1 MITVMFRRVRRVLAI
16 CGFSLLVPQ
25 VSLGA
30 STFES
35 HGEYIRTQRMEKS
48 KENQIEGPTARLV
61 VSGESLIKEMDIT
74 MSTLSESHLPKLDNG
89 LTNVTD
95 SFSGYRF
102 LPHGEHFSGKGA
114 KVVLGYDRTKIPSGY
129 TEDDIRTYYYDEVQE
144 RWIALER
151 DSVDRANRLIISR
164 TTHFT
169 DMINGV
175 LQVPESPETQG
186 FAPTMMTDLQAADPT
201 AKVAMIEA
209 PQANNRGSANLSY
222 PFEMPPARNGMAPNL
237 ALQYS
242 SDAGS
247 GWLGQG
253 WNIST
258 SSITVDTRWGV
269 PRYNEIYESET
280 YLLDGEMLLQE
291 GVGLAHRNLNQTRQS
306 SVAVFYPR
314 KESSFSEI
322 RRIGNSPSEYVWEV
336 IDRKGTKFTYGA
348 LKINETG
355 EGENA
360 KKDTTRLGMLCGS
373 YQGGGR
379 TVISEWRL
387 IRVEEIHGDYVEY
400 VYRQGKND
408 DVSLYLDSVKAGN
421 AGEEPH
427 TIVTF
432 LSHKEKNIKR
442 NDARYG
448 YLTSSNELL
457 EQVNI
462 YFEGKFLRG
471 YKFEYKD
478 NSSFYADLL
487 ESISHIDSKG
497 NVFASHKLDYHDFE
511 GSLYEEDE
519 KHYSVKHNI
528 KNIFEGVGDLFA
540 GKVSMISGGSSMDGF
555 SVGGGANAGVLA
567 FYGGVNYSYGHNN
580 SRGNIAL
587 TDLNGDGVPDRVY
600 MDGNSLY
607 YQPALPNG
615 EGDKR
620 FGDPVVINGAPK
632 EFSLSTS
639 SSHTLSEDI
648 GAGFSAA
655 SIGVSFSQSWNDTK
669 VKGYF
674 QDVNSDG
681 LVDIVYK
688 GAVHF
693 NHLENGHPVFTR
705 YSSDTENPLASMD
718 VSNIPTIDVFNPQ
731 VSEEQQGLILD
742 SLKKKSPLHDVVKVW
757 RAPFAGSVAIKYDV
771 EFTQLLSDKDKD
783 IEKELFLDG
792 VTFSVQHQ
800 ENVLLNK
807 KELKK
812 DEKIG
817 AEVKVK
823 VAQGDYIFFRLGSN
837 EQGVADNI
845 NFTAEI
851 NYLDANGEKLPEV
864 KDETG
869 NLFSYHSTHDFIKG
883 FNTVFAANDSG
894 QVISL
899 ANDEKSGIL
908 KQNKTLGDVKFR
920 LTYVVWGNG
929 RDSVPVVLE
938 KVLKAG
944 EITETKQAFDLF
956 DELQLAKGDS
966 LRMEFAIVSDLPFA
980 DGDAVWNPMVRSVL
994 NEKEELIALL
1004 PSKTMY
1010 NNYLSL
1016 LPDLPSKVDVDQSNE
1031 DEVEYLDGTDENFI
1045 VQIEPHFNY
1054 IQDDEDEEDDDD
1066 KITEARYYLYD
1077 TDSKV
1082 IISRISDGAK
1092 LPIEVVNGKNVQ
1104 VLVFH
1109 DTPLQKN
1116 SNAAVTL
1123 IRKWEETVVDANGIS
1138 STEEKSSEIELPVIL
1153 RSVFD
1158 ENITRLGSMYRG
1170 WGQFAYKGENEKIEL
1185 AHLVFDKSKY
1195 NKDDFE
1201 KMKEEE
1207 NNDNLRGQVKGKF
1220 GSVTD
1225 ENFFSM
1231 GYDVKQNAY
1240 VGATSFAYI
1249 TPTTMQSSR
1258 MGNDRI
1264 DIREE
1269 IPSYDVSTGE
1279 AGKTGQMFA
1288 PTLLS
1293 KSFTSSQTLTGGI
1306 SAFGV
1311 SASHSKTTS
1320 TTETAFM
1327 DLNSDGYP
1335 DWISMKDDEVEVSY
1349 TGVDGLEYE
1358 TKKFDHFPLPKQE
1371 SDGFSVGANGSGP
1384 ASSPTNSKSSQS
1396 GGKLT
1401 ITALKEI
1408 AKQKAAASSP
1418 LAVTGSLG
1426 ASHASSHSINEWYD
1440 VNGDGLVDMV
1450 FENSVRLNLGYTFT
1464 DKLSW
1469 QNFGAINASESNTVN
1484 GGANIKIPL
1493 CGSANISA
1501 GVNGSY
1507 TMNNTYFQLM
1517 DVNGDGLPD
1526 KVEANHGKEFQ
1537 KDKTFNVAI
1546 NGGLGTKFTN
1556 NENLK
1561 FSGSIGLSKSVSV
1574 TEHANGG
1581 VTIPVWIFTVTP
1593 FFNASNTQC
1602 VSSSQSS
1609 VADFNGDGFAD
1620 LIHSESNDEVSV
1632 RYSRIGATNKLKSVT
1647 NPFGGKITI
1656 DYEHTTPSTD
1666 HPGGKWAMSG
1676 VTIND
1681 GTGLNPEMHTRF
1693 HYEEGKHDR
1702 RERDFLGFGKV
1713 YTYQLDVKDNL
1724 ADTVRTNLQE
1734 FDNSN
1739 YFKAGQLIR
1748 TLIAEADTMDKLREE
1763 RTDYNL
1769 YSVSNKSITLL
1780 EGSLSVDEASTFSA
1794 PYKKVVTAYESS
1806 EPDADDKVAL
1816 PLTEETYDYSKN
1828 YANLITYTNTDLT
1841 DGSSYKTEITHL
1853 DKLGV
1858 PTSVKVTDGNGK
1870 EFRSITAKYEN
1881 EFTPWAITQFTQNT
1895 GDGETVTDLEYD
1907 HFGNIAK
1914 KTLPKN
1920 EKGQRMFFSYTYDR
1934 KYNMYPT
1941 RVTDAFGYRSEME
1954 NYDYRYGIPLT
1965 VRDMNGY
1972 TVQYHIDDLGRTD
1985 TIIAPNEQSAGM
1997 PFTIAYKYFDAGS
2010 DYRSRYAETDH
2021 YDPQHPNDPLRT
2033 VTHVDGLG
2041 RPHQVKKE
2049 AEIYGEGV
2057 KYIVSGRVGYDA
2069 LGRESVAY
2077 HPATCGIS
2085 EEGEIAEFSSQV
2097 MKTSL
2102 FDALD
2107 RPTME
2112 ILPADEA
2119 GGDSSFTKMAYSIAT
2134 DKKLLKTTIT
2144 APNGDISHSY
2154 ADGGGQ
2160 TVLAERFDP
2169 VSNEVVPIN
2178 YYFDAIGQLD
2188 SLTDAGGNTTRY
2200 TYDKAGRT
2208 LSVSHPSVGL
2218 TTFKY
2223 DIAGNMLEKVTENL
2237 RKEEKLIKYE
2247 YDYNRLKKVTYPN
2260 HPENDVTYTYGGP
2273 NARENRVGRL
2283 ALLEDGSGAT
2293 EYSYGRMGEVT
2304 KQRRTLVIPNVAV
2317 ATYTTEWNYDSHN
2330 RLQEMIYPD
2339 GEKIKYF
2346 YNLGGQ
2352 LSSIVGEKEYLYR
2365 YIDSTGYDAYEQKVY
2380 QRMGNGTKTTYD
2392 YSKERRRLKN
2402 LKVTSPKV
2410 TGGAIMNNAYGYDV
2424 MDNIISLVN
2433 NATPQI
2439 MQNGKTI
2446 GGSITHNYEYD
2457 NWSRLVHADGKFVAG
2472 SKSATYNLT
2481 MGYDKL
2487 YNITSKKLDV
2497 TQNNF
2502 QFDGTLKA
2510 GHDFTYKYD
2519 PKDPFRLLSVDAKEY
2534 RSSTEEVDTT
2544 RREHSYAFDGNGN
2557 LVLQLSDLAERIDSA
2572 SFADTAAMQV
2582 RQYLW
2587 DEDNHLLAINDNGF
2601 VSNYFYDAA
2610 GERTVKISAP
2620 DLSVFVNGTKA
2631 LKNDSALVK
2640 FVGYVSPYL
2649 VVSNGGRY
2657 TKHIYAGTQRIA
2669 SKVGD
2674 IEAFGA
2680 DPRRVEYAGANLK
2693 EVDFGSKYEQQTKAL
2708 LARYDSLGVEHRPNT
2723 LNDYVGGQSFC
2734 CGEKEFEP
2742 SQTGK
2747 DEFETPDYE
2756 QLIFFYHPDHLGST
2770 ALVTDNDGNVVQSV
2784 AYIPYGEVFIEERN
2798 GTWNA
2803 PYLFNGKEL
2812 DEETGLYYYGAR
2824 YLNPTNGMWLSVD
2837 PLFEKYV
2844 GMSPYQYCNLNP
2856 LRFVDLTGMS
2866 DEDVVEKFI
2875 QLLPE
2880 GKREAARAF
2889 VNAKINEYKKKGED
2903 IAIGVEYSLGGSCMS
2918 GPGYEG
2924 SLLGG
2929 FVTFLG
2935 GEDAGYVYSY
2945 VGAEGGIGGE
2955 DAVAV
2960 EFDLSVSLF
2969 VAVKSNKDADK
2980 TNFAGSYSYGRAH
2993 GGVKAVAGLSVGYSR
3008 AKGDWNVHSL
3018 EADFSFGFSFAPAID
3033 VMVTTGRGYTSFLE
3047 SNVGQPKGKLETI
3060 LSRLKLSLGPSYLVA
3075 RSLYNFA
3082 SGRE

>member
-1 MITVMFRRVRRVLAI
+1 MRFRLKNILTEIKKCVTILVVIGLFSCVATLSIASENASFSHSHLLYQHQSGQLDAPTATLVVDEGVL
-16 CGFSLLVPQ
+16 
-25 VSLGA
+25 
-30 STFES
+30 
-35 HGEYIRTQRMEKS
+35 
-48 KENQIEGPTARLV
+48 KENLEISISSIA
-61 VSGESLIKEMDIT
+61 DDA
-74 MSTLSESHLPKLDNG
+74 LPKLDNG

-129 TEDDIRTYYYDEVQE
+129 TEDDIRTYYYDETQE

-242 SDAGS
+242 SDAGN

-291 GVGLAHRNLNQTRQS
+291 GVGLAHRNPNQGRK
-306 SVAVFYPR
+306 SVVAIFYPR

-432 LSHKEKNIKR
+432 SSNKEKNIKR

-519 KHYSVKHNI
+519 KHYSVKNKI
-528 KNIFEGVGDLFA
+528 GNFFDGVGDLFA

-607 YQPALPNG
+607 YQPALLNG

-620 FGDPVVINGAPK
+620 FGDPVVITGAPK

-771 EFTQLLSDKDKD
+771 EFTQVLSDKDKD

-823 VAQGDYIFFRLGSN
+823 VAQGDYIFFRLGSK

-899 ANDEKSGIL
+899 ANNEESGIL

-956 DELQLAKGDS
+956 EGVELATGDS
-966 LRMEFAIVSDLPFA
+966 LKMEFAIVSDLPLA
-980 DGDAVWNPMVRSVL
+980 DGDVEWNPIVKSVL

-1010 NNYLSL
+1010 NNYLNL

-1104 VLVFH
+1104 VLAFH

-1123 IRKWEETVVDANGIS
+1123 IRKWEETGVDANGIS

-1158 ENITRLGSMYRG
+1158 ENISRMGSMYRG

-1195 NKDDFE
+1195 NEDDFE
-1201 KMKEEE
+1201 KMKEETD
-1207 NNDNLRGQVKGKF
+1207 NDNLREQVKGKF

-1240 VGATSFAYI
+1240 IGATSFAYI

-1335 DWISMKDDEVEVSY
+1335 DWISVKDDKIEVVY
-1349 TGVDGLEYE
+1349 T
-1358 TKKFDHFPLPKQE
+1358 
-1371 SDGFSVGANGSGP
+1371 GANGVIFQQKTFDSFTLPTQKSEGSSFGANSGP

-1426 ASHASSHSINEWYD
+1426 ASNGTSHSINEWYD

-1450 FENSVRLNLGYTFT
+1450 YANSVRLNLGYTFT
-1464 DKLSW
+1464 DKLLW

-1507 TMNNTYFQLM
+1507 TMNNTCFQLM

-1526 KVEANHGKEFQ
+1526 RVEANDGNEFQ

-1546 NGGLGTKFTN
+1546 NGGFGKEFSKDDKLSFT
-1556 NENLK
+1556 
-1561 FSGSIGLSKSVSV
+1561 GSIGLSKSVSV

-1593 FFNASNTQC
+1593 FFNASATQC

-1769 YSVSNKSITLL
+1769 YSVSNKSITLI

-1816 PLTEETYDYSKN
+1816 PLTEEIYDYSKN
-1828 YANLITYTNTDLT
+1828 YANLIIYTNTDLT
-1841 DGSSYKTEITHL
+1841 DGSSYKTEIAHL

-1858 PTSVKVTDGNGK
+1858 PKSVKVTDGNGK
-1870 EFRSITAKYEN
+1870 EFRSITAEYEN

-1895 GDGETVTDLEYD
+1895 GDGEAVTDLEYD

-1914 KTLPKN
+1914 KILPAN
-1920 EKGQRMFFSYTYDR
+1920 STGQRMFFSYTYDR

-1985 TIIAPNEQSAGM
+1985 TIIAPNEQSAGE
-1997 PFTIAYKYFDAGS
+1997 PFTIAYKYVDAGS
-2010 DYRSRYAETDH
+2010 DYKSRYAVTDH

-2069 LGRESVAY
+2069 LGREAVAY

-2085 EEGEIAEFSSQV
+2085 DEVEIAEFSSQV

-2169 VSNEVVPIN
+2169 VSNEVVPIY

-2200 TYDKAGRT
+2200 TYDMAGRT
-2208 LSVSHPSVGL
+2208 LSVTHPSVGL

-2317 ATYTTEWNYDSHN
+2317 ATYTTEWSYDSHN

-2380 QRMGNGTKTTYD
+2380 QRMGNGAVTTYD

-2402 LKVTSPKV
+2402 LTVTSPKV
-2410 TGGAIMNNAYGYDV
+2410 TGGAIMDNTYGYDV

-2433 NATPQI
+2433 KATPQI
-2439 MQNGKTI
+2439 MQNGKSI
-2446 GGSITHNYEYD
+2446 GGEIEHTYTYD
-2457 NWSRLVHADGKFVAG
+2457 DWSRLVHADGKFVAG

-2487 YNITSKKLDV
+2487 YNITQKHLNLSQENL
-2497 TQNNF
+2497 
-2502 QFDGTLKA
+2502 QFEGQMHSGYHYDY
-2510 GHDFTYKYD
+2510 HYKQG
-2519 PKDPFRLLSVDAKEY
+2519 DPFRLEKVDVKSFA
-2534 RSSTEEVDTT
+2534 TETEKADTI
-2544 RREHSYAFDGNGN
+2544 RMVNLYEFDGNGN
-2557 LVLQLSDLAERIDSA
+2557 QTMEVANPINDSTCLT
-2572 SFADTAAMQV
+2572 DTAGSKV

-2587 DEDNHLLAINDNGF
+2587 DEDNRMLAANVNGF
-2601 VSNYFYDAA
+2601 VSNYFYDAN

-2620 DLSVFVNGTKA
+2620 DLAVYVNGTEA

-2669 SKVGD
+2669 SKLGD

-2680 DPRRVEYAGANLK
+2680 DPRRVEYAGADLK
-2693 EVDFGSKYEQQTKAL
+2693 KIDFGEKYGKQTEAL
-2708 LARYDSLGVEHRPNT
+2708 LARYDSLGVMNKPRE

-2747 DEFETPDYE
+2747 DEFETSDYE

-2770 ALVTDNDGNVVQSV
+2770 ALVTDNSGNVLQSV

-2798 GTWNA
+2798 GTWNT

-2824 YLNPTNGMWLSVD
+2824 YLNPTNCMWLSTD

-2844 GMSPYQYCNLNP
+2844 GMSPYNYCAGNP
-2856 LRFVDLTGMS
+2856 VKLVDVDGREIKNGHENEFKTKKRWYDNAQRDFNKKYGNESKTRDNFSSRREYRRYRTDKRNVNRLKTS
-2866 DEDVVEKFI
+2866 YERIERKYNQVNTYIENYKKVDK
-2875 QLLPE
+2875 E
-2880 GKREAARAF
+2880 GF
-2889 VNAKINEYKKKGED
+2889 DKINGLKYKTGENEYVSYD
-2903 IAIGVEYSLGGSCMS
+2903 IEIFIDNNLTEWGGAKSSLRKNKDG
-2918 GPGYEG
+2918 
-2924 SLLGG
+2924 
-2929 FVTFLG
+2929 
-2935 GEDAGYVYSY
+2935 VYS
-2945 VGAEGGIGGE
+2945 GGISIE
-2955 DAVAV
+2955 
-2960 EFDLSVSLF
+2960 S
-2969 VAVKSNKDADK
+2969 
-2980 TNFAGSYSYGRAH
+2980 
-2993 GGVKAVAGLSVGYSR
+2993 
-3008 AKGDWNVHSL
+3008 
-3018 EADFSFGFSFAPAID
+3018 GFSETDNHLAHEFGHQETYSSNPEYWMNNVRSDINCQDNPNHPQSINAINWQKRWD
-3033 VMVTTGRGYTSFLE
+3033 ALIR
-3047 SNVGQPKGKLETI
+3047 K
-3060 LSRLKLSLGPSYLVA
+3060 
-3075 RSLYNFA
+3075 
-3082 SGRE
+3082 